1 MPRVSKKSKLHLNTE
16 QLCRLEKIAKSR
28 TAPLREAKRAQVL
41 IKKYHE
47 EPITVIQ
54 KTTGVSRETIYKY
67 IEKALALG
75 PEEALKDKYH
85 RPKEPTITENA
96 KMWVVNIACTKPKD
110 HNYAAELWTQS
121 LLAKHAREYA
131 PKEGHTCLARAA
143 KATIHRILK
152 EHPVQLHKI
161 RYYLEKRDPEFQR
174 KMEEVLIVYQEVNL
188 QNKQSNT
195 KEAPSSRTIT
205 VSVDEKPGV
214 QAIKNIAP
222 DLRPIPGKSPQVMRD
237 YEYKR
242 LGTVSILA
250 SLDLHTG
257 HVIAQVHN
265 RHRSKEFIELLKE
278 LDAYYPTEYTIRII
292 LDNHSAHISKE
303 TMRYLSGRPNR
314 FIYVHTP
321 KHGSWLNLVEVLFGK
336 MARTFLKHIRVDSV
350 TELRNRILKGVAEI
364 NSCPVVFRWN
374 KFDSNLWNMS
384 GK

>member
-1 MPRVSKKSKLHLNTE
+1 MPGISKKPKLHLSIE
-16 QLCRLEKIAKSR
+16 QLRRLEKIAKSR
-28 TAPLREAKRAQVL
+28 TAPLREVKRAQVL
-41 IKKYHE
+41 LKKYHE
-47 EPITVIQ
+47 ESITEIQ
-54 KTTGVSRETIYKY
+54 KTTGISRETIYKY

-85 RPKEPTITENA
+85 RPKEPTITESA

-131 PKEGHTCLARAA
+131 PKEGHMCLARAA

-152 EHPVQLHKI
+152 EYPVQPHKI
-161 RYYLEKRDPEFQR
+161 RYYLEKRDPDFKR
-174 KMEEVLIVYQEVNL
+174 KMEEILIVYQEVSL
-188 QNKQSNT
+188 QNKQNNLN
-195 KEAPSSRTIT
+195 EIPSSRTIT

-214 QAIKNIAP
+214 QAIKNVAP
-222 DLRPIPGKSPQVMRD
+222 DLPPLPGKCPQVLRD
-237 YEYKR
+237 HEYKR
-242 LGTVSILA
+242 LVTVSILA
-250 SLDLHTG
+250 ALDLHTG
-257 HVIAQVHN
+257 HVIAQVHD

-303 TMRYLSGRPNR
+303 TTQYLSSRPNR

-321 KHGSWLNLVEVLFGK
+321 KHSSWLNLVEILFGK

-350 TELRNRILKGVAEI
+350 AELRNRILKGVDEI
-364 NSCPVVFRWN
+364 NADPVVFRWK
-374 KFDSNLWNMS
+374 KFDLNL
-384 GK
+384 

>member
-1 MPRVSKKSKLHLNTE
+1 MPRVSKKPKLHLSTE
-16 QLCRLEKIAKSR
+16 QLSRLEKITKSR
-28 TAPLREAKRAQVL
+28 TAPLREVKRAQVL
-41 IKKYHE
+41 LKKYHE
-47 EPITVIQ
+47 EPITEIQ

-85 RPKEPTITENA
+85 RPKEPIITESA
-96 KMWVVNIACTKPKD
+96 KMWVINIACTKPKD
-110 HNYAAELWTQS
+110 YNYAAELWTQS
-121 LLAKHAREYA
+121 LLAKHARECA
-131 PKEGHTCLARAA
+131 PKEGHACLARAA

-152 EHPVQLHKI
+152 EHPVQPHKI
-161 RYYLEKRDPEFQR
+161 RYYLEKRDPEFKR

-188 QNKQSNT
+188 QNKQDNL
-195 KEAPSSRTIT
+195 KETPDSRIIT

-222 DLRPIPGKSPQVMRD
+222 DLPPLPGKCPQVLRD

-250 SLDLHTG
+250 ALDLHTG
-257 HVIAQVHN
+257 HVIAQVHD

-278 LDAYYPTEYTIRII
+278 LDTYYPAEYTIRII

-303 TMRYLSGRPNR
+303 TMRYLSSRPNR

-364 NSCPVVFRWN
+364 NSSPVVFRWK
-374 KFDSNLWNMS
+374 KFDLTL
-384 GK
+384 

>member
-1 MPRVSKKSKLHLNTE
+1 LRLSTE

-28 TAPLREAKRAQVL
+28 TAPLREVKRAQVL
-41 IKKYHE
+41 LKKYHE

-85 RPKEPTITENA
+85 RPKEPTITESA

-121 LLAKHAREYA
+121 LLARHAREYA
-131 PKEGHTCLARAA
+131 PKEGHACLARAA

-152 EHPVQLHKI
+152 EHPVQPHKI
-161 RYYLEKRDPEFQR
+161 RYYLEKRDQEFKR
-174 KMEEVLIVYQEVNL
+174 KMEEVLTVYQEVSL
-188 QNKQSNT
+188 QNKQNNL
-195 KEAPSSRTIT
+195 KEILNSRTIT
-205 VSVDEKPGV
+205 LSVDEKPGV
-214 QAIKNIAP
+214 QAIKNVAP
-222 DLRPIPGKSPQVMRD
+222 DLPPLPGKCPQVLRD

-250 SLDLHTG
+250 ALDLHTG
-257 HVIAQVHN
+257 HVIAQVHD

-303 TMRYLSGRPNR
+303 TMRYLSSRPNR

-364 NSCPVVFRWN
+364 NSSPVVFRWK
-374 KFDSNLWNMS
+374 KFDFVS
-384 GK
+384 K